1 MGAPV
6 YPAALKVFSV
16 YHDYT
21 DIIWAI
27 SVNEIHDEVL
37 SIETVLG
44 TNPFANTPYSTFSGA
59 VQDLYN
65 SKAPLTHSHI
75 HGGLQNVN
83 FDDHYQYVRVDGSR
97 GFTGPVPGVAG
108 SGNDLVPLHQLQ
120 SLGYLTSAQA
130 QGIINSDTAN
140 LVTGDFGGPPLY
152 GSSPATP
159 NWSIR
164 GGVASGCTD
173 GNGRV
178 AVGLGPSFS
187 RCVQAFTCT
196 KIPAASGQSCP
207 PYNWI
212 EAQVT
217 LVAVNLTQAI
227 VQFSHDYSWQPG
239 MWVSFTW
246 IAIGI

>member
-1 MGAPV
+1 MGTPV
-6 YPAALKVFSV
+6 FPAALKVFSV

-44 TNPFANTPYSTFSGA
+44 TNPFFNTPYTTFSGA
-59 VQDLYN
+59 IQDLYN
-65 SKAPLTHSHI
+65 TKAPVNHSHA
-75 HGGLQNVN
+75 HASLK
-83 FDDHYQYVRVDGSR
+83 FLDADDHHLYVKVDGTR
-97 GFTGPVPGVAG
+97 GFTGPVAGVAG

-120 SLGYLTSAQA
+120 ALGYINSAQA
-130 QGIINSDTAN
+130 QSIINSATAN

-152 GSSPATP
+152 GPAPAAPT
-159 NWSIR
+159 WSIR

-173 GNGRV
+173 GGGRV
-178 AVGLGPSFS
+178 AISLGPAFG

-196 KIPAASGQSCP
+196 KIPAASGQPCP

-217 LVAVNLTQAI
+217 LVGVNLSQAI
-227 VQFSHDYSWQPG
+227 LQFSHDYSWQPG
-239 MWVSFTW
+239 MWVSLTW
-246 IAIGI
+246 IAIGV